1 MTMTFSEIFSLPVC
15 SNYLLYAP
23 LHHLTALVN
32 GSAIKEIKECGQK
45 GNPPSKAVEKIFSSL
60 TGLHDSF
67 PQARQGEL
75 EEPFFLGILP
85 TRDCNMAC
93 RYCDFLNNEEYVMHL
108 DTARMAVDAYLD
120 LLCQKQKNTGAV
132 HFFGGEPFHAP
143 QVVQF
148 VVEYARLRAKQM
160 SIRLH
165 FEVTTNGNYDEQL
178 GRWISSNIDTVVLS
192 LDGFPETQN
201 YHRPQRGGAPSYER
215 VAANARL
222 FSSGDCELIIRTC
235 VSNKNVEDLPQIADW
250 LCKTFLPAVVCF
262 EPLTATN
269 NARRHQ
275 LHSPDPLTYARRFC
289 EATAVL
295 KEYDIPAVLSS
306 ADLSQNRV
314 TPCPVGN
321 DALIVSPEGTVNAC
335 YLLEKQWQDAGLD
348 MQLGRVTPNGFDLC
362 ANAIDR
368 MRQFSVYNKPLCADC
383 FCRYHCA
390 GGCHVSHQT
399 AGPAG
404 EYDDLCIRTRLVSAA
419 MLLDRLGQQQLRQD
433 WLNDDRQAL
442 LTALQKSDHLNMQEI
457 S

>member
-1 MTMTFSEIFSLPVC
+1 MNLTEIFSLPVC
-15 SNYLLYAP
+15 STYLLYAP
-23 LHHLTALVN
+23 LHHLAAVVNRSAL
-32 GSAIKEIKECGQK
+32 KEIKESIQQGST
-45 GNPPSKAVEKIFSSL
+45 PSKTIDKIFSYL
-60 TGLHDSF
+60 TGSHDPF
-67 PQARQGEL
+67 PQARQGDL
-75 EEPFFLGILP
+75 VEPYFLGILP

-93 RYCDFLNNEEYVMHL
+93 RYCDFLNNDERVMSL

-120 LLCQKQKNTGAV
+120 LLHQRRKTSGAV

-160 SIRLH
+160 SIQLH

-178 GRWISSNIDTVVLS
+178 GKWISSNIDTVVLS
-192 LDGFPETQN
+192 FDGFPDTQN
-201 YHRPQRGGAPSYER
+201 YHRPQRNGKPSYER

-222 FSSGDCELIIRTC
+222 FSSGDCELILRTC
-235 VSNKNVEDLPQIADW
+235 VSNRNVEDLPQIADW
-250 LCKTFLPAVVCF
+250 LRKTFLPAVVCF

-289 EATAVL
+289 EAAVL
-295 KEYDIPAVLSS
+295 LEEYNIPAILSS

-335 YLLEKQWQDAGLD
+335 YLLEKQWQEAGLD
-348 MQLGRVTPNGFDLC
+348 MQLGNLTAKGFHIRTE
-362 ANAIDR
+362 AIDR
-368 MRQFSVYNKPLCADC
+368 MRQFSVYNKPLCTDC

-390 GGCHVSHQT
+390 GGCHVSHHT
-399 AGPAG
+399 ARPAG

-419 MLLDRLGQQQLRQD
+419 LLLDRLGQHQLRED
-433 WLNDDRQAL
+433 WLNDDSHAL
-442 LTALQKSDHLNMQEI
+442 LTALQTTDRLSMQEI